1 MHGRIIKDFGE
12 KAMRKLLVPVR
23 TSLCVL
29 LILFLVQTYSI
40 ASEGVLKTISPKE
53 ASDLI
58 AKHKNNADFI
68 IIDVRTPRE
77 FKSGHIEKA
86 ILLDYYSKT
95 YTDELKR
102 LDKTKTY
109 LIYCR
114 TGNRTGKTL
123 TLIRNMGFSRVYNMA
138 QGIRGWR
145 SKGFPVTK

>member
-1 MHGRIIKDFGE
+1 MTTTIIKGFGE
-12 KAMRKLLVPVR
+12 KAMKKLLVPLR
-23 TSLCVL
+23 TSLCLL
-29 LILFLVQTYSI
+29 LILFLVQTFSV
-40 ASEGVLKTISPKE
+40 AGEGILKTISPKE

-68 IIDVRTPRE
+68 ILDVRTPRE

-95 YTDELKR
+95 YTDELTR

-114 TGNRTGKTL
+114 SGNRSGKQYRLKMLYNIPVITGE
-123 TLIRNMGFSRVYNMA
+123 
-138 QGIRGWR
+138 
-145 SKGFPVTK
+145 